1 MCLLV
6 TVNLSTPPSLY
17 PFSPLILNPFTVLYH
32 GLCSGALVCTP
43 FCTIVFYPAV
53 LYLLNDAM
61 SRSTPYILLWNFHPV
76 YRNVPCCVLSVCWS
90 LLLTQTV
97 WATLWCT
104 VFVPDTYCI
113 CRSLLDSWLDH
124 TSLCCAVWL
133 QPVPVMV
140 SGATCKSRPICR
152 WAAGTVSWDVTR
164 CRFTAT
170 PSPQPHCSTLNPAAN
185 FNRGRCLCIKQRA
198 SSEKSAND

>member
-1 MCLLV
+1 MCACLLRSISP
-6 TVNLSTPPSLY
+6 LLPPSIPSAPSSWIPLLYFTMACARVLWLY
-17 PFSPLILNPFTVLYH
+17 PVLH
-32 GLCSGALVCTP
+32 HCVLPCSLVSAGRCHVALRS
-43 FCTIVFYPAV
+43 
-53 LYLLNDAM
+53 LYSSL
-61 SRSTPYILLWNFHPV
+61 NFHPV

-124 TSLCCAVWL
+124 TSLCCAVRL

-140 SGATCKSRPICR
+140 SGATMQESAYLSASR
-152 WAAGTVSWDVTR
+152 WD
-164 CRFTAT
+164 C
-170 PSPQPHCSTLNPAAN
+170 
-185 FNRGRCLCIKQRA
+185 
-198 SSEKSAND
+198 